1 MKLFYSPASPFVRK
15 VVACAIARELD
26 GRIELVPTVASQS
39 PPALLAAN
47 PLSKVPALITDDGLA
62 LLDSPVICEYL
73 DSIGEALPMFP
84 RPGSAL
90 RWQAL
95 KLQALGDGIMD
106 AAVGRRGEQ
115 SKPRD
120 AGREAWMARQKAAI
134 DRSLDHLETEL
145 PHKTVDIGS
154 ISIACALGYLDFRF
168 AAEPWRQSRPMLTAW
183 FEAFAENPAIAGTV
197 PKDPS

>member
-1 MKLFYSPASPFVRK
+1 M
-15 VVACAIARELD
+15 ACAIEREID
-26 GRIELVPTVASQS
+26 RQIEKLPTNPHASL
-39 PPALLAAN
+39 PELLANN
-47 PLSKVPALITDDGLA
+47 PLSKVPCLVTDDGFA
-62 LLDSPVICEYL
+62 LFDSPVICEYL
-73 DSIGEALPMFP
+73 DSIGEALPMYP

-95 KLQALGDGIMD
+95 KLQALGDGILD

-120 AGREAWMARQKAAI
+120 AGREAWLARQKAAI

-154 ISIACALGYLDFRF
+154 LTIACALGYLDFRF
-168 AAEPWRQSRPMLTAW
+168 AAEPWRQIHPMLAAW
-183 FEAFAENPAIAGTV
+183 FEAFAECPAIARTE
-197 PKDPS
+197 PKDPG